1 MGIHIHRAKRPVMIP
16 LSDVQEMRQQHAADL
31 KIVGFDGRHRLQC
44 TVQLVTL
51 AVLEFYT
58 VEVRTVVY
66 YHLSSAWKN
75 KLCADALGL
84 ERRHECLAPR
94 EVETLIATIVDADE
108 RSVRLEKLCALEEV
122 IVLDKMA
129 KQVFFKDAR
138 FLACLLKELE
148 ALNRPLVQEER
159 IEELQYV
166 LSILRLFRFVFDF

>member
-1 MGIHIHRAKRPVMIP
+1 
-16 LSDVQEMRQQHAADL
+16 MRHQQADL
-31 KIVGFDGRHRLQC
+31 KMFGDSGGGQSVQC
-44 TVQLVTL
+44 MVQMVTC

-58 VEVRTVVY
+58 VEVRTVLY

-84 ERRHECLAPR
+84 ERPHKCLAPR
-94 EVETLIATIVDADE
+94 EVETLIAMIVDADE
-108 RSVRLEKLCALEEV
+108 PSVRLEQLHALEEA
-122 IVLDKMA
+122 IVLDKIA

-148 ALNRPLVQEER
+148 ALRRPLVQEEER

-166 LSILRLFRFVFDF
+166 FSILRLFRFVFVFDV